1 MKKHFT
7 VFTIVSF
14 LSFILLVSL
23 SHALEA
29 IQTQPSSDGRLEASL
44 IGADIKRSVLTVKV
58 SLENTSTDRIEPEFA
73 YESVYFADVE
83 AQKKYFALKDENGLY
98 IAGPRHSEWHGG
110 SFKQHMNP
118 GDKMIIWVKFP
129 APPESTTVI
138 DIFFP
143 GILPS
148 EEVELKR

>member
-14 LSFILLVSL
+14 LSLILLVSL

-44 IGADIKRSVLTVKV
+44 IGADIKRGVLTVKV
-58 SLENTSTDRIEPEFA
+58 SLENTSADRIEPEFP

-83 AQKKYFALKDENGLY
+83 AQKKYFLLKDENGLY
-98 IAGPRHSEWHGG
+98 IAGPRHSDWHGG
-110 SFKQHMNP
+110 IFKKHMNP

-138 DIFFP
+138 DFFFP
-143 GILPS
+143 GILPF